1 MKEKLNILHY
11 FIRFIQSS
19 ENANIIIESFFM
31 DLFLKMLKLAKTQS
45 FKIALCTIIGL
56 LLRHTTVV
64 NNDLA
69 KQGILSITTELVKDK
84 NPKVRR
90 RAIAALGEYIFYGAT
105 QLDGTQATEM
115 WDIPHYCISLLMKQI
130 KTSEDEIVKH
140 YALKSIEN
148 ITSQSELGGSKFCF
162 KEFVH
167 LLLGV

>member
-1 MKEKLNILHY
+1 MSIDEFKKLEKEGFENYLTSLYKYAVAQCPMKEKLNILHY

-84 NPKVRR
+84 NPKVKR

-105 QLDGTQATEM
+105 QLDGTSATEM
-115 WDIPHYCISLLMKQI
+115 WDIPHFCISLLMKQI

-140 YALKSIEN
+140 YA
-148 ITSQSELGGSKFCF
+148 
-162 KEFVH
+162 
-167 LLLGV
+167 